1 MILVAALRSPTDTLF
16 PGLRHADIVREVILA
31 TQSVPDASWTW
42 GFVTTDG
49 DFVDRAAAVGYARA
63 SGQLPSDLE
72 VSHLQSEHIY

>member
-1 MILVAALRSPTDTLF
+1 MILVAALRSPTGTLF

-31 TQSVPDASWTW
+31 TQSVPDAAWSW

-49 DFVDRAAAVGYARA
+49 EFIDRAAAVGVARSA
-63 SGQLPSDLE
+63 GQLPSDLK